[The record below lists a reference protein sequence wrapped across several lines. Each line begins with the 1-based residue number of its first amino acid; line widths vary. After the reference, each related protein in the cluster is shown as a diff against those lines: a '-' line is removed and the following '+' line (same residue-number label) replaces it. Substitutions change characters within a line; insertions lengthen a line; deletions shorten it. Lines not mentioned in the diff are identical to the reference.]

1 MIIRVVFKLNKQLG
15 YDNIGF
21 DYKGYENAE
30 VGDIVVVNTRYG
42 YGIAKVVAIDVKDSQ
57 FAESDLREV
66 KTIVESAAAQRQEVE
81 RKAQIKELAKTIR
94 RNNLENQIKNLGLT
108 EVQMTLVKEMTD
120 DELKD
125 FLIYLQ

>member
-1 MIIRVVFKLNKQLG
+1 MIIRVVFKLNKQVG

-30 VGDIVVVNTRYG
+30 VGDIVVVDTRYG
-42 YGIAKVVAIDVKDSQ
+42 YGIAKVVAIDIKDSQ

>member
-42 YGIAKVVAIDVKDSQ
+42 YGIAKVIAIDVKDSQ
-57 FAESDLREV
+57 FTENDLREI
-66 KTIVESAAAQRQEVE
+66 KTIIESAAAQRQEAE
-81 RKAQIKELAKTIR
+81 RKAQIKELAKTIL

-108 EVQMTLVKEMTD
+108 EAQMTLVKEMTD